1 MRRLVSTIPAV
12 NIEGSNVMSSGDTVA
27 FFTDRLRRTIPKL
40 LAVTLLFPLA
50 LWWQNT
56 PAHSS
61 EAAVVV
67 PAPAM
72 DAPRKGRSETAVLAG
87 GCFWGVQGVFQHVKG
102 VTSAVSGYSGG
113 AAETAR
119 YEAVGSGRTGHA
131 EAVKVMFDPQQISY
145 GQILQIYF
153 SVVHDPTE
161 LNRQGPDTGPQYRSA
176 IFPANAD
183 QTRVAETYIDQLN
196 KAGVFAKPIAT
207 RIEAFK
213 GFYPAED
220 YHQDFLTRNPGYPYI
235 VINDLP
241 KIDNLKQLFAPVYRA
256 QPVLVANSNG

>member
-1 MRRLVSTIPAV
+1 MPAV
-12 NIEGSNVMSSGDTVA
+12 NIEGSDVMSSGDTTP
-27 FFTDRLRRTIPKL
+27 FFTYRLRTMISQL
-40 LAVTLLFPLA
+40 LAVALLFPIA
-50 LWWQNT
+50 LCWQDT
-56 PAHSS
+56 SAHSS
-61 EAAVVV
+61 ETAVLIPV
-67 PAPAM
+67 PAM
-72 DAPRKGRSETAVLAG
+72 DAPREARSETAVLAG

-113 AAETAR
+113 TAETAR

-131 EAVKVMFDPQQISY
+131 EAVKVTFDPQQISY

-161 LNRQGPDTGPQYRSA
+161 LDRQGPDTGPQYRSA

-183 QTRVAETYIDQLN
+183 QTRVAEAYIDQLN
-196 KAGVFAKPIAT
+196 RAGVFPKPIAT

-213 GFYPAED
+213 GFYPAEA
-220 YHQDFLTRNPGYPYI
+220 YHQDFLTRNPSYPYI

-256 QPVLVANSNG
+256 QPVLVANSSG

>member
-1 MRRLVSTIPAV
+1 MRRV
-12 NIEGSNVMSSGDTVA
+12 
-27 FFTDRLRRTIPKL
+27 
-40 LAVTLLFPLA
+40 
-50 LWWQNT
+50 
-56 PAHSS
+56 
-61 EAAVVV
+61 
-67 PAPAM
+67 APASCAAARVSCAIPSYM
-72 DAPRKGRSETAVLAG
+72 MG

-119 YEAVGSGRTGHA
+119 YEAVSSGRTGHA
-131 EAVKVMFDPQQISY
+131 EAVKVTFDPQQISY

-183 QTRVAETYIDQLN
+183 QTRVAEAYIDQLN
-196 KAGVFAKPIAT
+196 KAGVFPKPIAT

-213 GFYPAED
+213 GFYPAEA
-220 YHQDFLTRNPGYPYI
+220 YHQDFLTRNPHYPYI